1 MLKID
6 TFSEI
11 GSQHKVC
18 EDYCVSSEDPFPFI
32 VLSDGCSSSKDTD
45 MGSRIL
51 CHLAKQY
58 FNYNKHFFDYIQKDQ
73 LGDWVINNAEQTAR
87 HLGLSDTCLD
97 ATLIAAYPM
106 LSYVNIIFYGDG
118 LIILEDAA
126 KNIEVFSIHYN
137 PNAPYY
143 LSYKINPKRRLDYHN
158 MKVTKKILHY
168 TEVINKVTE
177 EEIAYDNPFSLNINL
192 VTSGYKKIMICTDG
206 IESFLK
212 GTDKPDQQTLK
223 SIFKECLNFKTTA
236 GEFLKRR
243 LIRVLKELKTEGWNH
258 YDDLTAGVILME

>member
-11 GSQHKVC
+11 GSQHKIC
-18 EDYCVSSEDPFPFI
+18 QDYSVSSEDPSPFI

-58 FNYNKHFFDYIQKDQ
+58 FNYNKHSFDYIQKDQ

-87 HLGLSDTCLD
+87 HLGLTDTCLD
-97 ATLIAAYPM
+97 ATLIVVYPM
-106 LSYVNIIFYGDG
+106 LSYLNIVFYGDG
-118 LIILEDAA
+118 LVILEDS
-126 KNIEVFSIHYN
+126 KGELEIFSIHYTL
-137 PNAPYY
+137 NAPYY

-158 MKVTKKILHY
+158 MKVTKKVLETVHG
-168 TEVINKVTE
+168 K
-177 EEIAYDNPFSLNINL
+177 EIEGEMAYDNPFVLNINL
-192 VTSGYKKIMICTDG
+192 ITSGYRKIMICTDG

-212 GTDKPDQQTLK
+212 GDEKPDKEMLNL
-223 SIFKECLNFKTTA
+223 IFKQCLSFKTTS

-243 LIRVLKELKTEGWNH
+243 MSRVLKDLKSEGWDH
-258 YDDLTAGVILME
+258 YDDLTAGVILLE